1 MVYIPDSSDCD
12 KSACR
17 GTSTFGR
24 VDILMAA
31 ITVESYCL
39 KRNEIVVIQ
48 ENNVFLVIAAVTPE
62 YSLRVLQSRLV

>member
-1 MVYIPDSSDCD
+1 
-12 KSACR
+12 
-17 GTSTFGR
+17 
-24 VDILMAA
+24 MAA